1 MYEEKTDEVILEDML
16 DNTRDDIDKR
26 EGSIAYDLLTPT
38 AIELSLA
45 YIELDAVL
53 ALGFA
58 DTSEGD
64 WLERKT
70 SELGV
75 IRKPALIASGE
86 VTFTGDEDT
95 EIPTGTRVITEN
107 GLYFVT
113 TDNVEIGESGEVTA
127 PIEAEEGG
135 SEYNVSAGD
144 IVDIDGDLEDVID
157 VINEDDIT
165 GGIDEETDE
174 SLLERYYSRVR
185 RPATSGNVYH
195 YEEWAKEVPG
205 VGDVKVYPTWDGA
218 GTVKVVLLGGN
229 QTAPEQS
236 VIDDVESYIE
246 DNRPVGANVTVV
258 GAEEVSI
265 NISADLV
272 LSSIADINDVKAD
285 IERGVTEYLGTLA
298 FDDPLVRYTRIAAI
312 LLDIPRIIDYANLTV
327 NGGEHN
333 IEVSDGEVAVLGEVD
348 VNDV

>member
-75 IRKPALIASGE
+75 TRKPALIASGE

-95 EIPTGTRVITEN
+95 EIPTGTRVATEN

-113 TDNVEIGESGEVTA
+113 TENVEIGESGEVKA

-144 IVDIDGDLEDVID
+144 IVDVDGDLEDVID

-258 GAEEVSI
+258 GAEEVAI

-272 LSSIADINDVKAD
+272 LSSNAELDDVKTD
-285 IERGVTEYLGTLA
+285 IERGISEYLGTLA
-298 FDDPLVRYTRIAAI
+298 FNDPLIRYTRIAAI

-327 NGGEHN
+327 NGDEHN
-333 IEVSDGEVAVLGEVD
+333 IEVLDGEVAVLGEVV